1 MSTEKQVAANRKNAK
16 KSTGPK
22 TPEGKAKSAQN
33 ATTHGLT
40 ASHDV
45 IKGESQEEFDAH
57 KQSFLDVLNPQN
69 AVEDFLADRVASLAW
84 RLNRAGSIERQMLDG
99 FAADLEYLRQ
109 HRSPWDYPA
118 SSEDPDLTLGCA
130 VRRDLDNDK
139 TLDRLTLY
147 ERRIESS
154 LFKCLTAL
162 QYRKRKKNLT
172 SDPVSNPSLSRPT
185 SRDLNN
191 PRMEPTRALPSG
203 TQQKKHRRSRSI
215 GEPNLHPTTDNPA
228 KQTQS
233 SNPENAAIP
242 MATELYNLCRHPG
255 DPVNKPNNT
264 DSPASESAAR
274 PRQDRRTT
282 SKKVSTRRY

>member
-1 MSTEKQVAANRKNAK
+1 MSTDAQIKDNRKNAK

-33 ATTHGLT
+33 ATTYGLT

-57 KQSFLDVLNPQN
+57 KQAFLDVLNPQN

-84 RLNRAGSIERQMLDG
+84 RLKRAGSIERQMLDG
-99 FAADLEYLRQ
+99 FAADLEYLRK

-139 TLDRLTLY
+139 TIDRLKLY

-162 QYRKRKKNLT
+162 NYRKRKTPKGPEHT
-172 SDPVSNPSLSRPT
+172 QPHAYSPSLSRPT
-185 SRDLNN
+185 SRDLND
-191 PRMEPTRALPSG
+191 PRLEPTRAHASE
-203 TQQKKHRRSRSI
+203 TIAK
-215 GEPNLHPTTDNPA
+215 

-233 SNPENAAIP
+233 PEPENTAIS
-242 MATELYNLCRHPG
+242 MESELYNLCRRPG

-274 PRQDRRTT
+274 SRQDRGTT

>member
-1 MSTEKQVAANRKNAK
+1 MATESQIKANRKNAK

-22 TPEGKAKSAQN
+22 TPQGKAKSAQN

-40 ASHDV
+40 ATHDV
-45 IKGESQEEFDAH
+45 IKGESQDQFDAH
-57 KQSFLDVLNPQN
+57 KQSFLDTLNPKN
-69 AVEDFLADRVASLAW
+69 AVETFLADRVASLAW
-84 RLNRAGSIERQMLDG
+84 RLNRAGRIERQMLDG
-99 FAADLEYLRQ
+99 FAADLQYLRE
-109 HRSPWDYPA
+109 HRSPWDYPS

-139 TLDRLTLY
+139 AIDRFMLY

-162 QYRKRKKNLT
+162 NYRKRKK
-172 SDPVSNPSLSRPT
+172 
-185 SRDLNN
+185 
-191 PRMEPTRALPSG
+191 
-203 TQQKKHRRSRSI
+203 
-215 GEPNLHPTTDNPA
+215 TTDASGSVIPAASVIPAPPVIPAKAGIQTPHCEQSEAMPPATTGNPA

-233 SNPENAAIP
+233 PEPENTAIP
-242 MATELYNLCRHPG
+242 MATELYNLCRCPG
-255 DPVNKPNNT
+255 DPLNKPNNT

-274 PRQDRRTT
+274 PRQDRPTA